1 VKLADRQAYKALPDT
16 LRAVLKLTDTANGLP
31 LDASLAA
38 CDRVAAAGCYNSPT
52 GTMPVSAE
60 LAAQQR
66 RLIELARE
74 FRDGCVAVLTAQA
87 TEAAA
92 QM

>member
-1 VKLADRQAYKALPDT
+1 MKAVDRQAYNALSTT
-16 LRAVLKLTDTANGLP
+16 LPRIIKLAEVANGLP
-31 LDASLAA
+31 LDASLVAM
-38 CDRVAAAGCYNSPT
+38 DRVAAAGCYNTAT

-66 RLIELARE
+66 KLIELAIQ
-74 FRDGCVAVLTAQA
+74 FRNGCIATLTEATAQA
-87 TEAAA
+87 A